1 MNSSKPGIS
10 VLMVDDHPIVRDG
23 YRRLLGSMPDIGD
36 IREAADGEAALETY
50 RQSRPDV
57 VIMDLTMPGMGGM
70 EAIRRLREFDAEAR
84 ILVFSM
90 HDSDAL
96 IDRCIEMGVQGYLI
110 KSSGQDQLVDAVR
123 QIAAGKPYMDSSQA
137 MRMAVRRRDAIGEPT
152 AALTSREFQIFAM
165 LAEGM
170 SVQQIA
176 HALGISPST
185 VGVHRNN
192 LLKKTGLANDNQ
204 LVRLAIR
211 LKIIEA

>member
-1 MNSSKPGIS
+1 MKAATTTIS
-10 VLMVDDHPIVRDG
+10 VLIVDDHPIVRDG
-23 YRRLLGSMPDIGD
+23 YRRLLSGVPDIGD
-36 IREAADGEAALETY
+36 IREAADGEAALASY
-50 RQSRPDV
+50 LQARPDV

-70 EAIRRLREFDAEAR
+70 EAIRQLLEIDAAAR

-96 IDRCIEMGVQGYLI
+96 IDRCIEQGVQGYLI
-110 KSSGQDQLVDAVR
+110 KSSGQDQLLDAVR
-123 QIAAGKPYMDSSQA
+123 QIAAGRPYIDSSQA
-137 MRMAVRRRDAIGEPT
+137 MRRAVRRRDAIGEPT
-152 AALTSREFQIFAM
+152 ANLTSREFQIFQM
-165 LAEGM
+165 LAEGL
-170 SVQQIA
+170 SVQQTA